1 MEQLEQ
7 LLAQYK
13 IEREKM
19 DKGVK
24 LSFTRGRNIL
34 SEIGKLTKTL
44 RVEVLQEK
52 NSL

>member
-1 MEQLEQ
+1 MEQLKQ
-7 LLAQYK
+7 LMAQYE
-13 IEREKM
+13 IERSKM

-24 LSFTRGRNIL
+24 VAFTRGRNIL